1 MIIGM
6 FSSVLL
12 VLICI
17 LVHYE
22 ALRIVSSQL
31 PGPSW
36 IGLRGRMLAVVAA
49 CFLAHTIEVWIFAVA
64 YYFLSDHFSL
74 GAIAGERQID
84 FSDLVYFSAVTYST
98 IGFGDLYPI
107 GGARLLAG
115 VEAVIGLLLIG
126 WSASFTYLVM
136 ERFWPLHAI
145 RRKSPAA
152 DGQEPTPPRLW
163 HRLPD

>member
-1 MIIGM
+1 MIIGIVT
-6 FSSVLL
+6 SILL

-36 IGLRGRMLAVVAA
+36 IGLRGRMAGVVLA
-49 CFLAHTIEVWIFAVA
+49 CFAAHTIEVWLFAGA
-64 YYFLSDHFSL
+64 YYLLADHFAL
-74 GAIAGERQID
+74 GGVAGEQLID
-84 FSDLVYFSAVTYST
+84 FPDLVYFSVVTYST

-115 VEAVIGLLLIG
+115 VEAITGLLLVG

-136 ERFWPLHAI
+136 ERFWPMHAA
-145 RRKSPAA
+145 RQRHPDAKPAR
-152 DGQEPTPPRLW
+152 PW
-163 HRLPD
+163 HRQPD